1 MEVTSGMKRIT
12 HMGRGKILMILNKVP
27 FFKEFAPQERER
39 VVDADAAFY
48 VANDDEYIIEQ
59 NTLDTAFY
67 ILLSGSARVTLE
79 GVDSTLATMGPGD
92 FFGEIAFIQNT
103 PRTTNVIANEVSIML
118 KVDRRLLGA
127 LNAEV
132 REKFKDQIIFKL
144 ANMVSSI
151 NAKTAAD

>member
-1 MEVTSGMKRIT
+1 MKRIT

>member
-1 MEVTSGMKRIT
+1 MKRIT
-12 HMGRGKILMILNKVP
+12 HLGRGKILIILNKVP
-27 FFKEFAPQERER
+27 FFKEFTPAERER
-39 VVDADAAFY
+39 IVDTEAAFF
-48 VANDDEYIIEQ
+48 VANENEYIIEQ

-67 ILLSGSARVTLE
+67 ILLSGTARVTLE
-79 GVDSTLATMGPGD
+79 GVDDPLAQMGPGD

-103 PRTTNVIANEVSIML
+103 PRTTNVIANDLCILL

-144 ANMVSSI
+144 AGMVASRNSE
-151 NAKTAAD
+151 KSDK

>member
-1 MEVTSGMKRIT
+1 MKRIT

-27 FFKEFAPQERER
+27 FFKDFTPQERER

-79 GVDSTLATMGPGD
+79 GIDGTLATMGPGD

-132 REKFKDQIIFKL
+132 REKFKDQIINKL
-144 ANMVSSI
+144 ANMVASI

>member
-1 MEVTSGMKRIT
+1 MKRIT

-27 FFKEFAPQERER
+27 FFKDFSPQERER

-79 GVDSTLATMGPGD
+79 GIDSTLATMGPGD

-132 REKFKDQIIFKL
+132 REKFKDQIINKL
-144 ANMVSSI
+144 ANMVASI

>member
-1 MEVTSGMKRIT
+1 
-12 HMGRGKILMILNKVP
+12 MILNKVP
-27 FFKEFAPQERER
+27 FFKDFSPQERER

-79 GVDSTLATMGPGD
+79 GIDSTLATMGPGD

-132 REKFKDQIIFKL
+132 REKFKDQIINKL
-144 ANMVSSI
+144 ANMVASI

>member
-1 MEVTSGMKRIT
+1 MKRIT
-12 HMGRGKILMILNKVP
+12 HLGRGKILIILNKVP
-27 FFKEFAPQERER
+27 FFKDFTPAERER
-39 VVDADAAFY
+39 VLDNDAAFF

-67 ILLSGSARVTLE
+67 ILLSGSARVTLD
-79 GVDSTLATMGPGD
+79 GVENTLATMGPGD

-103 PRTTNVIANEVSIML
+103 SRTSNVIANEVCILM

-132 REKFKDQIIFKL
+132 REKFKDQVIIKL
-144 ANMVSSI
+144 ANMVA
-151 NAKTAAD
+151 AKNDQIKS

>member
-1 MEVTSGMKRIT
+1 MKRIT

-27 FFKEFAPQERER
+27 FFKDFTPQERER

-67 ILLSGSARVTLE
+67 IMLSGSARVTLE
-79 GVDSTLATMGPGD
+79 GIDSTLATMGPGD

-127 LNAEV
+127 LNADV
-132 REKFKDQIIFKL
+132 REKFKDQIISKL
-144 ANMVSSI
+144 ANMVASI
-151 NAKTAAD
+151 NAKTASD